1 MNLINYIKYFI
12 IGGVLT
18 LIGEIIINKF
28 NNGIALSS
36 YLYGAVPTIYL
47 LLLWFSY
54 LKTGK
59 KGYDTFIVHSLINC
73 GMFYIIL
80 LLLFILTYFY
90 TNKKFNIFMHFF
102 LALIIFIILSIIYF
116 WKFYKKNFYF

>member
-59 KGYDTFIVHSLINC
+59 
-73 GMFYIIL
+73 
-80 LLLFILTYFY
+80 
-90 TNKKFNIFMHFF
+90 
-102 LALIIFIILSIIYF
+102 
-116 WKFYKKNFYF
+116 

>member
-28 NNGIALSS
+28 NNIFALSS

>member
-12 IGGVLT
+12 IGGVST